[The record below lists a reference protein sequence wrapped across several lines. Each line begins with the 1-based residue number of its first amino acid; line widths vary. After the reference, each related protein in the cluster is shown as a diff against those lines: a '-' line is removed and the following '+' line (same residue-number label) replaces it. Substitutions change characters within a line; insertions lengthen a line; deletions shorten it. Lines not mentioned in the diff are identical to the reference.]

1 MMAYLTRPRLKDGT
15 PPPKKPYNIESF
27 KMKSDLYL
35 QGFLGTQD
43 KDYYR
48 GKLQSEIDKAVDLG
62 VVSEEDAYSFIQ
74 ERNNLYKDLQNKAT
88 DQPAVLPKTYGR
100 EEFSEGTKTKLVKFV
115 EDFKLKNNT
124 SGQLSEIC
132 RESQDINTHIKN
144 GISV

>member
-88 DQPAVLPKTYGR
+88 DQPAVLPKT
-100 EEFSEGTKTKLVKFV
+100 
-115 EDFKLKNNT
+115 
-124 SGQLSEIC
+124 
-132 RESQDINTHIKN
+132 
-144 GISV
+144 